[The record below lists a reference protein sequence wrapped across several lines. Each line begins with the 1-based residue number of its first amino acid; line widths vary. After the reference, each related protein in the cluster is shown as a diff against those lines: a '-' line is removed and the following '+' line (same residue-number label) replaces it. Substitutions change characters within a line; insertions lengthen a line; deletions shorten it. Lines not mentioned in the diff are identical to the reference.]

1 MRSLTTADT
10 QRRCSSDCE
19 VVGAIMVWSVE
30 WKWKVG
36 REEKINRKIK

>member
-10 QRRCSSDCE
+10 HRRCSSDCE

-30 WKWKVG
+30 WKMQSE
-36 REEKINRKIK
+36 REEKK